1 LKPGIVDLHSTTV
14 AEWLEMI
21 GTLTTVKGITAN
33 TTPPSEMHRPGYV
46 QYLLKSYR
54 WRLPSWFGI
63 DNMRIIYNI
72 TTSLSTVFG
81 MMRPLTAVVPTYI
94 HQDKRFSRG
103 CV

>member
-1 LKPGIVDLHSTTV
+1 LAVTFLV
-14 AEWLEMI
+14 
-21 GTLTTVKGITAN
+21 
-33 TTPPSEMHRPGYV
+33 RPII
-46 QYLLKSYR
+46 L
-54 WRLPSWFGI
+54 FGI